1 MQCCLPSRPRL
12 PHGTRQLPFDCEMI
26 RLVCELISNLVDL
39 RTIGVFH
46 LWAEI
51 GLSLFPNVQVSI
63 EPLAGFVN
71 GHHHRSHSSNR
82 RWKRDGMG
90 HNNATVE
97 YNTTLGNSISGQ
109 VQLVRNLREHWDLP
123 CAPHLA
129 GPVLEPVVLLALS
142 LRAVVR
148 HDLATTSESRS
159 Q

>member
-1 MQCCLPSRPRL
+1 MQCCLQSRPRL
-12 PHGTRQLPFDCEMI
+12 PYGTRQLPFNCEI
-26 RLVCELISNLVDL
+26 VRLVCELISNLADL

-51 GLSLFPNVQVSI
+51 GLFLNVQVSI

-71 GHHHRSHSSNR
+71 GHRHRSHSSVR

-97 YNTTLGNSISGQ
+97 YNTILGNSISGQ